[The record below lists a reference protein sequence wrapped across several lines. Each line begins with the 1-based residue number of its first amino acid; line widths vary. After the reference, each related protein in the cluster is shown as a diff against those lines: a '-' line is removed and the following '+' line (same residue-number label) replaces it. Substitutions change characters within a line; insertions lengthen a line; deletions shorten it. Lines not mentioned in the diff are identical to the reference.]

1 MGIYKQTDTKHTQV
15 RIEQA
20 SSAKNCSEGEMLR
33 HFNALY
39 YLSSVNETYKS
50 IFTLKKD
57 RWCSIKS
64 NFFLL
69 RYCIE
74 SYFKVCLIT
83 FLLLIFYYNLKV

>member
-39 YLSSVNETYKS
+39 YYFLVEDFDFLIYK
-50 IFTLKKD
+50 
-57 RWCSIKS
+57 
-64 NFFLL
+64 N
-69 RYCIE
+69 
-74 SYFKVCLIT
+74 CLT
-83 FLLLIFYYNLKV
+83 KY

>member
-39 YLSSVNETYKS
+39 NYS
-50 IFTLKKD
+50 IFITL
-57 RWCSIKS
+57 WTSIDKQTQGPYYIRHNRMQKHLS
-64 NFFLL
+64 LYRTLL
-69 RYCIE
+69 G
-74 SYFKVCLIT
+74 
-83 FLLLIFYYNLKV
+83 